1 MQVSFLLAPSLL
13 SLFSNIKHDQYARP
27 QMLKITCK
35 TSLAK
40 LGVGVVGLV
49 SRVMADQLMKSV
61 CNQRNKE
68 FSTNLPGL
76 QGEGWIVKN
85 LELDQVLRAQPIIM
99 NIIKGTTRR
108 DGQDKTA
115 RFGF

>member
-40 LGVGVVGLV
+40 LGV
-49 SRVMADQLMKSV
+49 
-61 CNQRNKE
+61 
-68 FSTNLPGL
+68 
-76 QGEGWIVKN
+76 
-85 LELDQVLRAQPIIM
+85 LRAQPIIM

>member
-1 MQVSFLLAPSLL
+1 
-13 SLFSNIKHDQYARP
+13 
-27 QMLKITCK
+27 MLKITCK

-49 SRVMADQLMKSV
+49 SRAMADQLMKSV

-85 LELDQVLRAQPIIM
+85 LELACSRRSSLT
-99 NIIKGTTRR
+99 GT
-108 DGQDKTA
+108 A
-115 RFGF
+115 HHHEHY